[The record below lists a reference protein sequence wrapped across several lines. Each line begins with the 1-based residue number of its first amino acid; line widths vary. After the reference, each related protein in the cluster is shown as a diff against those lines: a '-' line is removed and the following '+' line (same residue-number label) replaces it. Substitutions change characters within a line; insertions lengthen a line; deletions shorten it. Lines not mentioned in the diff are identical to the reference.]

1 MIHQPA
7 CSAARAA
14 VFLLHPLALL
24 IVGLVS
30 WPADWDGIHAVL
42 DSARSAGP
50 SIADREDHVLGYYD
64 WIISGPR
71 SPKPGGSHPE
81 VSTRP
86 GDRPDGRISFKEA
99 DVIRYLDDDF
109 LQFELKPRVSRTLF
123 GQPFVTNEFGM
134 HDDQVTLEKPEGT
147 FRIAV
152 LGASMDMGW
161 GVRYQ
166 DTYANRLQE
175 WLGARATERGH
186 AGPRRFE
193 VLNFA
198 VMAYSPLQRLD
209 TLRRKVLAFRPDM
222 VIYSATTLD
231 VRLTEIHLCDMLP
244 KRVDLHYDF
253 LKQVVTEAKVA
264 PKDLRVDAEGRLL
277 HKEWL
282 KAKLEPFYWSLYDQT
297 LGRIAAECRL
307 EGVPLAMV
315 IIPRVGLADSPGAR
329 AEPVARLKA
338 MADHHGVT
346 VFDLSDT
353 FDRFDPT
360 TLEIA
365 TWDDHPNA
373 VGHQRLFLALAREIV
388 ADSSLCQRFFPG
400 ESFTPREPGPAS
412 PDEVGDRGTRPA
424 PTRPK
429 GFVADGEAGHRDET
443 RGKVPAFPQSSK
455 RAGQG

>member
-14 VFLLHPLALL
+14 LLHPLVLL

-30 WPADWDGIHAVL
+30 WPAEWDGIHAVL
-42 DSARSAGP
+42 DSARSPGP
-50 SIADREDHVLGYYD
+50 RIAEREAHVVGYYES
-64 WIISGPR
+64 IIGGPK
-71 SPKPGGSHPE
+71 SPEPGGWHFELAPRLAGRS
-81 VSTRP
+81 
-86 GDRPDGRISFKEA
+86 DGRIGFKEA
-99 DVIRYLDDDF
+99 NVIHYLDDDF
-109 LQFELKPRVSRTLF
+109 LQFELKPEVRRTLF
-123 GQPFVTNEFGM
+123 GQPFVTNAFGM
-134 HDDQVTLEKPEGT
+134 HDDPVTLEKPEGT

-166 DTYANRLQE
+166 DTYANRLQD
-175 WLGARATERGH
+175 WLGACAAQRGSARA
-186 AGPRRFE
+186 RRFE

-222 VIYSATTLD
+222 VIYSASTLD

-244 KRVDLHYDF
+244 KGVDLRYDF
-253 LKQVVTEAKVA
+253 LKAVVAEAKVA
-264 PKDLRVDAEGRLL
+264 PKDLRVNAAGQLI
-277 HKEWL
+277 HKDWL
-282 KAKLEPFYWSLYDQT
+282 KSKLEPYYWDLYDRT
-297 LGRIAAECRL
+297 LGMIAAECRS

-315 IIPRVGLADSPGAR
+315 IIPRVGSADSPGAR

-338 MADHHGVT
+338 LAGHHGVT

-353 FDRFDPT
+353 FDPFDPA

-365 TWDDHPNA
+365 ADDFHPNA
-373 VGHQRLFLALAREIV
+373 AGHQRLFMALSRAVV
-388 ADSSLCQRFFPG
+388 ADAPLYQRLFP
-400 ESFTPREPGPAS
+400 EQTFSPRAPGPGSPAEAGAS
-412 PDEVGDRGTRPA
+412 GSKPVSPRPN
-424 PTRPK
+424 
-429 GFVADGEAGHRDET
+429 GFVAGGGAGHRVEGG
-443 RGKVPAFPQSSK
+443 GKVPAFPVSRK